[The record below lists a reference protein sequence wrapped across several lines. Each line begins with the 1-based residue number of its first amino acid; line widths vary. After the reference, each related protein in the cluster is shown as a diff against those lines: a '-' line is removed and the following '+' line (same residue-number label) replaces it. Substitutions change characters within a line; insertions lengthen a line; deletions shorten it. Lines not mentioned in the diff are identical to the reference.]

1 MSLPSWLSFVCV
13 FPSGEWTAGSCG
25 DKSKGLKTEIF
36 LTHKPAFGYL
46 DFKER
51 SARKH
56 RLGRMPLNL
65 VCVSISGPNF

>member
-1 MSLPSWLSFVCV
+1 MSLRSWLSFVCV

-51 SARKH
+51 SARKTQAWKDATKF
-56 RLGRMPLNL
+56 GM
-65 VCVSISGPNF
+65 C